1 MTPQRRRLVLLIVAG
16 ALIVF
21 NLYMYLTWP
30 ETTPDPAVE
39 APAGTSSAP

>member
-1 MTPQRRRLVLLIVAG
+1 MTSGRWRLLLLLAAA

-30 ETTPDPAVE
+30 E
-39 APAGTSSAP
+39 APRP